1 MEEPTTIDRR
11 SLCEKDMQCELEV
24 QGSTGEHPRQIIM
37 CEVQRVELDLGS
49 TATMDDIACWI
60 FWCYSTES
68 WTLQVECWTRTT
80 ITKGVLNMQY

>member
-1 MEEPTTIDRR
+1 MELLLLHEQEWTTNIIMGDNIMEEPTTIDRR

-49 TATMDDIACWI
+49 TATMDDIAC
-60 FWCYSTES
+60 
-68 WTLQVECWTRTT
+68 
-80 ITKGVLNMQY
+80 